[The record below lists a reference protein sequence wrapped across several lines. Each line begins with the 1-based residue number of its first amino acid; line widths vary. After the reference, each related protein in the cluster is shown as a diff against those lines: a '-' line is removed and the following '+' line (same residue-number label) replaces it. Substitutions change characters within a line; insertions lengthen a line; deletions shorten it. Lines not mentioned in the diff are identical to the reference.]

1 MLHPKMRHIYIGVD
15 THRHTHTAVVINC
28 FFEKLGEV
36 TFKNKPSEFGKLLE
50 EVEKHLEK
58 GVTPIIG
65 LEDAHSSGRELSA
78 FLIRNK
84 VSVKHVNSSL
94 STSERSNQSILHK
107 NDSFDALCVA
117 RALLTKLDEVPN
129 VEIKDDYWAL
139 SQLVSK
145 RNALVKECN
154 SLKNQLHAYIIHHYP
169 SYKEFFYS
177 FGCPS
182 ALAFWEKYPSP
193 SKLKGVTLEELA
205 EFLKLHSSRKLY
217 TERAKLILDCIA
229 NDGDTTNAFQ
239 DTRDFIVTASIKQLK
254 QNLIYIDEVESQIKS
269 ILPQF
274 GYKLESMKG
283 INTVTAAS
291 LIAEIGDINRF
302 STPAKLAKYSGIS
315 PVEYSSGQTDR
326 KFCNRNGDRN
336 LNRIFFC
343 ISVLLVSSN
352 CQSGKPINPLFYE
365 YYRKKL
371 TEGKTKKQAL
381 KCVTR
386 RLVNIIW
393 GMMKN
398 KTEYILPE

>member
-1 MLHPKMRHIYIGVD
+1 M
-15 THRHTHTAVVINC
+15 
-28 FFEKLGEV
+28 
-36 TFKNKPSEFGKLLE
+36 S
-50 EVEKHLEK
+50 
-58 GVTPIIG
+58 
-65 LEDAHSSGRELSA
+65 
-78 FLIRNK
+78 
-84 VSVKHVNSSL
+84 
-94 STSERSNQSILHK
+94 
-107 NDSFDALCVA
+107 
-117 RALLTKLDEVPN
+117 
-129 VEIKDDYWAL
+129 
-139 SQLVSK
+139 
-145 RNALVKECN
+145 
-154 SLKNQLHAYIIHHYP
+154 
-169 SYKEFFYS
+169 
-177 FGCPS
+177 
-182 ALAFWEKYPSP
+182 
-193 SKLKGVTLEELA
+193 
-205 EFLKLHSSRKLY
+205 
-217 TERAKLILDCIA
+217 IA

-239 DTRDFIVTASIKQLK
+239 ETRDFIVTASIKQLK
-254 QNLIYIDEVESQIKS
+254 QNLIYIDEVESQIKT

-315 PVEYSSGQTDR
+315 PVEYSSGQTDK

-343 ISVLLVSSN
+343 ISVLLVSSD

-398 KTEYILPE
+398 KTVSCKMK